1 MTGPGRPGSGQP
13 ATEADQGPLTASAR
27 PWSGW
32 AGNPLALAGM
42 AFLVVV
48 TLAVLV
54 GPLLRPVDPDHIS
67 VLQRFASPSW
77 THPLGTDWLGRDE
90 LSRLLVG
97 GRSSMFGSLAL
108 SGLSGIVGTGVG
120 SIAGYWGGAVDTV
133 VMRVV
138 DAVLGLPSLLVALAI
153 VAVLGP
159 GFRSVAIGILVTWW
173 TGAARLARG
182 QVLAIRERPYV
193 DAARAAGSSR
203 LRALWRHVLPE
214 AAGPM
219 IVLVT
224 LELGNVLLAISTLS
238 YLGLGT
244 QPPSP
249 EWGSMVASS
258 EAYLAVAPQL
268 VLYPGL
274 AIGAVVLSVNLLGD
288 AIRDAFDPVLRTQL
302 MSGSLRLG

>member
-1 MTGPGRPGSGQP
+1 MTGPGRSGPGDP
-13 ATEADQGPLTASAR
+13 ATQAGRGPVPASAR
-27 PWSGW
+27 PWAGG
-32 AGNPLALAGM
+32 AGNPLALAGT
-42 AFLVVV
+42 AFLVAA

-54 GPLLRPVDPDHIS
+54 GPLLRPLDPDHIS

-77 THPLGTDWLGRDE
+77 AHPLGTDWLGRDE
-90 LSRLLVG
+90 LARLLVG
-97 GRSSMFGSLAL
+97 GRSSLFAALAL

-138 DAVLGLPSLLVALAI
+138 DAVLALPSLLVALAI

-182 QVLAIRERPYV
+182 QVVAIRERPYV
-193 DAARAAGSSR
+193 DAARAVGSSR

-214 AAGPM
+214 AAGP
-219 IVLVT
+219 IVVLVT
-224 LELGNVLLAISTLS
+224 LELGNVLLAVSTLS

-244 QPPSP
+244 QPPWP

-288 AIRDAFDPVLRTQL
+288 AVRDAFDPVLRSQL